1 MRHRARILSGLIAG
15 GLVLCSGSAWADTTL
30 MYGEYILSGG
40 VYNGDVDVMRS
51 HPQTSVGFD
60 WLHKYATDEGD
71 WATAGAQFRFIVEAE
86 TDRLEPDLMTAFFQ
100 VRGDNGRANWR
111 VGKFEIPYG
120 LEPVLDTHGTL
131 LQSNGHHNLGDL
143 WSWGAELNGQL
154 DEVDY
159 RIAALTGDFSEML
172 PQASQESWLL
182 AGRVGAPRS
191 DGADAW
197 GGSLAIGRTV
207 PSMHSEHVSDEPHDD
222 GGHGAAQEMDDDMEI
237 DREAAV
243 DITRLG
249 VDFTRWEGDTTWY
262 AEGSVG
268 TDDGDP
274 MASAWLRWEQTPLDN
289 DRLTYALQA
298 EGVWHPPDMQDDFLE
313 VSGSIRY
320 RLTPELSVSALAGHA
335 FDTITGDPEDRVLLQ
350 FYYFGIQ

>member
-1 MRHRARILSGLIAG
+1 MRQSARILPGLIAS
-15 GLVLCSGSAWADTTL
+15 GLLLLSSPAWADTTV

-40 VYNGDVDVMRS
+40 IYNGDVDVMRS
-51 HPQTSVGFD
+51 HPQSSLGFD
-60 WLHKYATDEGD
+60 WLHKYADDKGD
-71 WATAGAQFRFIVEAE
+71 YATAGAQFRFIVDAE
-86 TDRLEPDLMTAFFQ
+86 HDRLDPDLMMAYFQ
-100 VRGDNGRANWR
+100 LRGDNGRANWKA
-111 VGKFEIPYG
+111 GKFEIPYG
-120 LEPVLDTHGTL
+120 LEPILDTHGTL

-143 WSWGAELNGQL
+143 WSWGLELNGQL
-154 DEVDY
+154 DKVDY

-172 PQASQESWLL
+172 PQRSQESWLI

-191 DGADAW
+191 DGTDAW

-207 PSMHSEHVSDEPHDD
+207 PSMHDEHTVVDPHD
-222 GGHGAAQEMDDDMEI
+222 GGHDDMPN
-237 DREAAV
+237 DAPSMEADPGTAIN
-243 DITRLG
+243 ITRLG
-249 VDFTRWEGDTTWY
+249 VDFTRWEGESTWY

-274 MASAWLRWEQTPLDN
+274 MASVWLRWEQTPLDD
-289 DRLTYALQA
+289 DRITYALQA

-313 VSGSIRY
+313 VSGSVRY

-350 FYYFGIQ
+350 FYYFGLQ